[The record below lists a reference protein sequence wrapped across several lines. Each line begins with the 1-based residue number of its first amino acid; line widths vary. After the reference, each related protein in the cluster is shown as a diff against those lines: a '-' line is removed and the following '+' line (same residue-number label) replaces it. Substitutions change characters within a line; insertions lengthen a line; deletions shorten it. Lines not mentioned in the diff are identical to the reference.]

1 MFKQF
6 HVAMYFSNL
15 VFVLN
20 FFRITPFINT
30 TLYLGNIGS
39 LFGILVLLSINP
51 TFPFVNFKNWIPLSI
66 GVFNVV
72 LVFMHL
78 FPIYIFRKRQT
89 LRETFSPKII
99 AALTLAFLVY
109 FILVQNEIALLYG
122 VSAEIMGSMAVCMLL
137 FFLGVHAI
145 FFWNQPV

>member
-1 MFKQF
+1 M
-6 HVAMYFSNL
+6 
-15 VFVLN
+15 
-20 FFRITPFINT
+20 
-30 TLYLGNIGS
+30 YLGNIGS

-51 TFPFVNFKNWIPLSI
+51 DFPFVNFKNWMPLSN

>member
-1 MFKQF
+1 MFKDI
-6 HVAMYFSNL
+6 HVLMYFSNL

-20 FFRITPFINT
+20 VFRITPFVNT
-30 TLYLGNIGS
+30 ALYLGNIAS
-39 LFGILVLLSINP
+39 LLGILVLLSINP
-51 TFPFVNFKNWIPLSI
+51 AFPYVNFKNWMPLSN

-89 LRETFSPKII
+89 LRETFSTKSV
-99 AALTLAFLVY
+99 AALTLAFLLY

-122 VSAEIMGSMAVCMLL
+122 VSAEIMAALAVCMLL
-137 FFLGVHAI
+137 FFLGVRAI
-145 FFWNQPV
+145 FFWKQPV

>member
-51 TFPFVNFKNWIPLSI
+51 DFPFVNFKNWMPLSN